1 MNDRRR
7 KDSKTWYIGTGLVL
21 AVAVIGGWIGY
32 VNFYKPD
39 PGPNFLKNDPICI
52 YVSDKLQLR
61 CVVGLAAEGV
71 LGPGHFVS
79 YPSAADAHT
88 KVPFPDG
95 DLFSDTC
102 LVPGEQA
109 DALQSALKKQ
119 EQLNTVSVDQFS
131 YQVDRR
137 FRAGAELPIPRLA
150 NLVVKAGPQLSEVK
164 QIDMKVSTA
173 WLKTIDVNQFLDLLD
188 NSGIRKRCIDNLL
201 SANYRVVSKALI
213 AKDIAFT
220 ITEKEGRSLDLS
232 AAASAGKVTVIGGAN
247 ASNNTNQTIA
257 NAATTAVVLGVD
269 FLGADLFRN
278 RPKLSQP
285 VVYAPS
291 GQATISATGNG
302 GEGAFGQVTQTAS
315 LERPATLSALGG
327 ESSECEGG
335 KERTKSSANIQGAI
349 TSPDAQTVRFE
360 AIGEIGGGHYATGRC
375 SPFGGLIIGA
385 GHDTGASAVYSF
397 NGFIRTTVRSD
408 DSRSL
413 TIRYDGLPNDTHVE
427 VRDPRG
433 ELLKLRDG
441 GVIPTIQ
448 GSGSLEFA
456 LRGAGVYVA
465 QITATYNK
473 SVNGAS
479 RLGIRDS
486 ATLSASVQ

>member
-1 MNDRRR
+1 MTNRRLR
-7 KDSKTWYIGTGLVL
+7 NSKNSSIGAGLAL
-21 AVAVIGGWIGY
+21 AVVIVGGWFTC
-32 VNFYKPD
+32 VHFYQPD

-79 YPSAADAHT
+79 YPSTADAYT
-88 KVPFPDG
+88 RVPFPDG

-109 DALQSALKKQ
+109 DELQSALKKQ
-119 EQLNTVSVDQFS
+119 EQPNIVSIDQFS
-131 YQVDRR
+131 YQIDRR
-137 FRAGAELPIPRLA
+137 FHAGAELPIPRLA
-150 NLVVKAGPQLSEVK
+150 NLMVKAGPQFGEVK

-173 WLKTIDVNQFLDLLD
+173 WLKTIDVNQFLELLD

-213 AKDIAFT
+213 AKNIAFT
-220 ITEKEGRSLDLS
+220 ITDKEGRSLDLS
-232 AAASAGKVTVIGGAN
+232 AAASAGKVTVSGGAN
-247 ASNNTNQTIA
+247 ASNNTNQTIE
-257 NAATTAVVLGVD
+257 NATSTAVVLGVD

-285 VVYAPS
+285 VVYSPS
-291 GQATISATGNG
+291 GRATISATGNG
-302 GEGAFGQVTQTAS
+302 GQGAYGQVTQTAT
-315 LERPATLSALGG
+315 LEKPATLSALGG

-335 KERTKSSANIQGAI
+335 KERTKSSANIQGAV
-349 TSPDAQTVRFE
+349 TSPDPQTVRFE

-385 GHDTGASAVYSF
+385 GHDTGASAVYAF

-408 DSRSL
+408 DPKIL

-433 ELLKLRDG
+433 ELLPLRDS

-465 QITATYNK
+465 QITATYSR

-479 RLGIRDS
+479 RLGLRDTAS
-486 ATLSASVQ
+486 LSASVP